1 MDRLSPE
8 DRSKT
13 QALFFQSGIGEGKVG
28 IVYGI
33 FRNAA
38 LKAEIRHLPFQFVS
52 QKAEQANELLIGL
65 LYISGLQKSAV
76 YFQKELDRS
85 LLDCLLPYRI
95 FAFEYTTSGTEKLL
109 SAPFLPLAEVLLN
122 GIFPVLIQR
131 CVTPDG
137 GHSLAH
143 YLVVEAGALAVAVV
157 VYRPVGGNA
166 KMARC
171 LYRVDV
177 GPQEE
182 KLPAVLFLLP
192 LDHLL
197 HSLSGVAATGVLHA
211 VGGDNEKGVLWHI
224 LGPSILM
231 DVADMVDGPADGIQQ
246 GGAAPDIVLFL
257 RDRIDIAHLHPVME
271 HLGPVI
277 EEDGGDKGLARLL
290 LLFFNHGVESADGVV
305 LQPLHG
311 TAAVQDEHQF
321 RQILLHKK
329 SPYAVLFG
337 LQAQY
342 RGILIW
348 IGRPAGDKLL
358 CFKQGDLRAVLF
370 QEPEKVLGFEPYG
383 GGIVIGVHAD

>member
-8 DRSKT
+8 DRSRT

-65 LYISGLQKSAV
+65 LYISGLQKNAV

-85 LLDCLLPYRI
+85 LLECLLPCRI

-109 SAPFLPLAEVLLN
+109 SALFLPLAEVLLN

-143 YLVVEAGALAVAVV
+143 YLVVEAGALVVAVV
-157 VYRPVGGNA
+157 VYRPVWGNA
-166 KMARC
+166 KMACR
-171 LYRVDV
+171 LYCIDV

-182 KLPAVLFLLP
+182 KLPAVFLLLV
-192 LDHLL
+192 LDHFF
-197 HSLSGVAATGVLHA
+197 HPSGRVAAAGVLHA
-211 VGGDNEKGVLWHI
+211 VGGDNKKSALWHI
-224 LGPSILM
+224 LGPGILM
-231 DVADMVDGPADGIQQ
+231 DVANMVDGSADGIQQ
-246 GGAAPDIVLFL
+246 GGAASDIVLLFCDGL
-257 RDRIDIAHLHPVME
+257 HLAHLHPVVE
-271 HLGPVI
+271 HLGLII
-277 EEDGGDKGLARLL
+277 EEDGGNKGLARLL
-290 LLFFNHGVESADGVV
+290 LLLFDHGVEAADGVA

-311 TAAVQDEHQF
+311 ATAVQDEH
-321 RQILLHKK
+321 
-329 SPYAVLFG
+329 
-337 LQAQY
+337 
-342 RGILIW
+342 
-348 IGRPAGDKLL
+348 
-358 CFKQGDLRAVLF
+358 
-370 QEPEKVLGFEPYG
+370 
-383 GGIVIGVHAD
+383 